1 MISLKLKRIAK
12 KPTYTIGKLY
22 LNGEYFCDTLEDTD
36 RGLSQIMPLEQ
47 IMAKKIK
54 DKTAIPTGTYV
65 IDMNTVSPKYS
76 NFSRYPWAKPY
87 NAKIPRLKAVP
98 GYLGVLIHPGN
109 TNADTSGCILVGENK
124 VVGKVINSQLTWK
137 KLMTKLVKDK
147 NIILIV
153 E

>member
-54 DKTAIPTGTYV
+54 NQTAIPTGTYV

-76 NFSRYPWAKPY
+76 NFSKYPWAKPY
-87 NAKIPRLKAVP
+87 DAKIPRLKAVP

-137 KLMTKLVKDK
+137 KLMAKLVKDK
-147 NIILIV
+147 NIILMI